1 MKSRN
6 GFHGLDGCDTVLI
19 LKSGFSMVFIGLA
32 NLVITKDQALEIVRG
47 WRRLRQIRQGGK

>member
-1 MKSRN
+1 MKESN
-6 GFHGLDGCDTVLI
+6 HFLGPWLDAVVIT
-19 LKSGFSMVFIGLA
+19 KSGFSMAFIGLA